1 MGTSGITNL
10 VNDLNLLNVDIPKN
24 SDSSNGEF
32 ARTFENVSQN
42 GDIDIKPKDIN
53 VVEELKTSDSSVKD
67 NYLKETNGKKFK
79 NKVESAENNKAASK
93 TNSVSSDS
101 KVTKTNDIEVEED
114 TVDAADEAVMT
125 VINAYC
131 EAFGLSVDDFKT
143 FLEENDISA
152 SDLLDP
158 SKVQSI
164 VMQLNG
170 ITDSVDILTDDA
182 LFDSIKNIEA
192 LTEQNMNSL
201 AEELNVDVN
210 DVKDIIDNAIASKE
224 TSDLKV
230 AAERPEVSES
240 NVKTEI
246 VDHKV
251 VEVSNK
257 DNNENIEEAKVSNE
271 TSNFEV
277 KESSSKNETG
287 KKSSDNEG
295 NNNLSGNNVSANDQQ
310 IQNNLQINSE
320 ETISYS
326 DRAQEIY
333 DQIGEQIRN
342 LSRDNI
348 NEIELKLQPETLGT
362 IQVRVTQSE
371 GMMKA
376 EFVTNNEN
384 VKAIIEGQLIQLKQD
399 FEQSGI
405 KVNEVEVRVSTN
417 EFNENTQQDSRDEAN
432 ERAARPA
439 TTRRINLSDGI
450 ELDEIDEYEDDEKI
464 AVEMMAAN
472 GNSMDYRA

>member
-24 SDSSNGEF
+24 SDSSTGEF
-32 ARTFENVSQN
+32 AKTFENVSQN

-53 VVEELKTSDSSVKD
+53 VVDELKTSDSVKD
-67 NYLKETNGKKFK
+67 NYLKETNGKKFE
-79 NKVESAENNKAASK
+79 NKVEAQGDKAVSK

-101 KVTKTNDIEVEED
+101 KTKLNNADSVEEV
-114 TVDAADEAVMT
+114 TDESIEN

-131 EAFGLSVDDFKT
+131 EAFGISVDDFKA
-143 FLEENDISA
+143 FLEENNISV
-152 SDLLDP
+152 SDLFDV

-182 LFDSIKNIEA
+182 LFDSIKNLEA
-192 LTEQNMNSL
+192 LTEENINAL
-201 AEELNVDVN
+201 ADELNVDVN
-210 DVKDIIDNAIASKE
+210 DIKDVIENTVSDKISEAENAGE
-224 TSDLKV
+224 TV
-230 AAERPEVSES
+230 ERPDAFEAG
-240 NVKTEI
+240 VKTEI

-251 VEVSNK
+251 VETNEKIDTKEEISADNK
-257 DNNENIEEAKVSNE
+257 TETLEIKGNDN
-271 TSNFEV
+271 
-277 KESSSKNETG
+277 KNQTE
-287 KKSSDNEG
+287 KKSNDNEG
-295 NNNLSGNNVSANDQQ
+295 NNSYGNNVSSNDTQV
-310 IQNNLQINSE
+310 QNNLQINSE

-326 DRAQEIY
+326 DRTQEIY

-362 IQVRVTQSE
+362 LHVRVIQSE
-371 GMMKA
+371 GAMKA

-399 FEQSGI
+399 FEESGI
-405 KVNEVEVRVSTN
+405 KVNEVEVKVSTN
-417 EFNENTQQDSRDEAN
+417 EFNENTQQDSRDEEN
-432 ERAARPA
+432 ERAARPVA
-439 TTRRINLSDGI
+439 TRRINISDGI
-450 ELDEIDEYEDDEKI
+450 ELDEIDEYEDEEKI

>member
-1 MGTSGITNL
+1 MMGTSGITNL

-24 SDSSNGEF
+24 SDSSAGEF
-32 ARTFENVSQN
+32 AKTFENVSQN

-53 VVEELKTSDSSVKD
+53 VVDELKTSDSVKD
-67 NYLKETNGKKFK
+67 NYLKETNGKKFE
-79 NKVESAENNKAASK
+79 NKVEAQGDKAVSK

-101 KVTKTNDIEVEED
+101 KTKLNNADSVEEV
-114 TVDAADEAVMT
+114 TDEAVEN

-131 EAFGLSVDDFKT
+131 EAFGISVDDFKA
-143 FLEENDISA
+143 FLEENNISV
-152 SDLLDP
+152 SDLFDV
-158 SKVQSI
+158 SKVQPI

-182 LFDSIKNIEA
+182 LFDSIKNLEA
-192 LTEQNMNSL
+192 LTEENINAL
-201 AEELNVDVN
+201 ADELNVDVN
-210 DVKDIIDNAIASKE
+210 ELKDVIENTVSDKISEAENAGEA
-224 TSDLKV
+224 V
-230 AAERPEVSES
+230 ERPDAFEAG
-240 NVKTEI
+240 VKTEI

-251 VEVSNK
+251 VETNEKIDTNEETSADNK
-257 DNNENIEEAKVSNE
+257 TETLEIKGNDTKNQTEKKSNE
-271 TSNFEV
+271 
-277 KESSSKNETG
+277 
-287 KKSSDNEG
+287 NEG
-295 NNNLSGNNVSANDQQ
+295 NNSYGNNVSSNDTQV
-310 IQNNLQINSE
+310 QNNLQINSE

-362 IQVRVTQSE
+362 LHVRVIQSE
-371 GMMKA
+371 GAMKA

-399 FEQSGI
+399 FEESGI
-405 KVNEVEVRVSTN
+405 KVNEVEVKVSTN
-417 EFNENTQQDSRDEAN
+417 EFNENTQQDSRDEEN
-432 ERAARPA
+432 ERAARPVA
-439 TTRRINLSDGI
+439 TRRINISDGI
-450 ELDEIDEYEDDEKI
+450 ELDEIDEYEDEEKI